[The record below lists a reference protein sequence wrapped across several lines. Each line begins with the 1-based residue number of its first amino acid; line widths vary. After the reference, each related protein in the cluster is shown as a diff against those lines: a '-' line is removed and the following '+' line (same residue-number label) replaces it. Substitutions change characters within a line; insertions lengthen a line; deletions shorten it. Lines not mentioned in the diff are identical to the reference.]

1 MINFGNL
8 VALEEGGSKFV
19 NNLEPES
26 NPIHLSEGEREK
38 KSRMGVAP
46 WCCKWDGIGWVSPGG
61 RRYRFSTSQCY

>member
-26 NPIHLSEGEREK
+26 NPIHLSEGEK
-38 KSRMGVAP
+38 ISDGCSTVVLLVGWDRMG
-46 WCCKWDGIGWVSPGG
+46 ISGG
-61 RRYRFSTSQCY
+61 RRYR